1 MLAPQHGEI
10 FGVRVPFAHN
20 NPTYWESGLSTPPD
34 SSAAVVEASNAAAHG
49 ALFAALYDEL
59 RRVAQREL
67 RRGGGLTLSATTL
80 LHETYFKIQQ
90 RPDVAFPDEARF
102 VAYAARA
109 MRTLVIDYAR
119 NRQAQKRGG
128 AFEITSLPTELPEQ
142 AVEVDELEKMGTA
155 IDTLAQL
162 DPALAELV
170 DLKFFCGYSLIEIAA
185 MRGVSER
192 TAQRDWDKA
201 RVLLKRVLEGRGFLS
216 GE

>member
-1 MLAPQHGEI
+1 M
-10 FGVRVPFAHN
+10 
-20 NPTYWESGLSTPPD
+20 SKPPD

-80 LHETYFKIQQ
+80 LHEAYFKIQQ
-90 RPDVAFPDEARF
+90 RADVAFPDEARF

-109 MRTLVIDYAR
+109 MRTLIIDYAR

-128 AFEITSLPTELPEQ
+128 EFEITSLPTELPEQ
-142 AVEVDELEKMGTA
+142 AVEANELERMGTA

-162 DPALAELV
+162 DPGLAELV

-192 TAQRDWDKA
+192 TAQRDWEKA
-201 RVLLKRVLEGRGFLS
+201 RILLKRALENRNLLAD
-216 GE
+216 